1 MHIDR
6 GHVRRALASLLLVA
20 TLSACG
26 NDQAATAAC
35 RKQFA
40 AQHEL
45 MDARGNPGHK
55 DFTPGL
61 TARWDALDAQF
72 ARLGTEATAD
82 DCPDRLA
89 ALKRRAK
96 RVESV
101 LHKLDDYDV
110 ARMLTAGER
119 DLQADEDK
127 LGASRDYVL
136 ITTARTMRESATAA
150 ERSLAPFVARVD
162 AVDPAKYSALAAAMV
177 ALYDAAASDAAL
189 ADFKEARNSIHDY
202 EPPQK

>member
-1 MHIDR
+1 MRQVCRNLVHAVA
-6 GHVRRALASLLLVA
+6 VRVWLALLLTVPIL
-20 TLSACG
+20 TACG

-72 ARLGTEATAD
+72 ERLGSAATAD

-89 ALKRRAK
+89 ALKHRAK

-110 ARMLTAGER
+110 ARMLAAGER

-127 LGASRDYVL
+127 LGANRDYVL
-136 ITTARTMRESATAA
+136 I
-150 ERSLAPFVARVD
+150 
-162 AVDPAKYSALAAAMV
+162 
-177 ALYDAAASDAAL
+177 
-189 ADFKEARNSIHDY
+189 
-202 EPPQK
+202 